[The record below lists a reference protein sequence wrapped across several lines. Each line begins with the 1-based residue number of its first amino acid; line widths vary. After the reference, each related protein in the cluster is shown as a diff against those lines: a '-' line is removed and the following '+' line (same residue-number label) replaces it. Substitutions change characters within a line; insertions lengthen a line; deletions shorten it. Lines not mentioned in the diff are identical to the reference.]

1 MSGDPRLVRHE
12 YGFLQVREP
21 PGPEALAFYRA
32 MAEVGLG
39 RSLTAFLTPSPLS
52 AC

>member
-1 MSGDPRLVRHE
+1 MSGDPQLD
-12 YGFLQVREP
+12 
-21 PGPEALAFYRA
+21 RA